1 MQKEFDS
8 LEQMVAVLHDKSHWY
23 HRERDTVFGIISSIQ
38 NYDSTYEFEDAIND
52 YILYLGELFEK
63 NKSLEQGKKY
73 ALPKTKNGL
82 ILSLINHLK
91 KKYNTLKRLNVKDKY
106 YKQEVYEEN
115 KPKFLNHPAFNFLTF
130 SEKALLAFING
141 NYILKKKVDLIEVGV
156 NPDMLTIHQKN
167 LSYQPSRVALKLHRP
182 VKIKH
187 FSMLS
192 IKLCSLLDLDGR
204 DKIVLSFLQNSL
216 LRVSIM
222 SYMGL
227 LDVFKRDSFA
237 TAEVKVLKLATEFVC
252 DVIVRLE
259 EKYGGES

>member
-1 MQKEFDS
+1 MQKEFES
-8 LEQMVAVLHDKSHWY
+8 LDQMVAVLHDKSHWY
-23 HRERDTVFGIISSIQ
+23 HRERDTVFGIIDSIQ

>member
-1 MQKEFDS
+1 MQKEFES
-8 LEQMVAVLHDKSHWY
+8 LDQMVAVLHDKSHWY
-23 HRERDTVFGIISSIQ
+23 HRERDTVFGIIDSIQ

-237 TAEVKVLKLATEFVC
+237 TAEVKVLKLATEFMC

>member
-1 MQKEFDS
+1 MHKEFEN

-23 HRERDTVFGIISSIQ
+23 HTHRESVFGIINSIQ
-38 NYDSTYEFEDAIND
+38 QFDSTYEFDDALND
-52 YILYLGELFEK
+52 YIVYLGELFEK
-63 NKSLEQGKKY
+63 NKSLEQGKQY

-82 ILSLINHLK
+82 ILSFINHLK

-106 YKQEVYEEN
+106 YKQEIYDN
-115 KPKFLNHPAFNFLTF
+115 YKPKFLNHEAFNFLTF
-130 SEKALLAFING
+130 HEKALLAFING

-156 NPDMLTIHQKN
+156 NPDILTIHQKN

-227 LDVFKRDSFA
+227 LDVFKKDSFA
-237 TAEVKVLKLATEFVC
+237 TAEVKVLKLATDFVC

-259 EKYGGES
+259 EKYGGEN

>member
-1 MQKEFDS
+1 MQKEFDT

-38 NYDSTYEFEDAIND
+38 NYDSTYEFEDATND

-63 NKSLEQGKKY
+63 NKALEQGKKY

>member
-1 MQKEFDS
+1 MQKEFDT
-8 LEQMVAVLHDKSHWY
+8 LDQMVAVLHDKSHWY
-23 HRERDTVFGIISSIQ
+23 HRERDIVFGIISSIQ
-38 NYDSTYEFEDAIND
+38 NYDSTYEFEDCIND

-91 KKYNTLKRLNVKDKY
+91 KKYNTIKRLNVKDKH

-259 EKYGGES
+259 EKYG

>member
-1 MQKEFDS
+1 MTMQKEMDT

-23 HRERDTVFGIISSIQ
+23 HRDRDTVFGIINSIQ
-38 NYDSTYEFEDAIND
+38 NYDSTYEFEDGVND

-141 NYILKKKVDLIEVGV
+141 NYILKKRVDLIEVGV

-227 LDVFKRDSFA
+227 LDVFKKDSFA

-259 EKYGGES
+259 EKYGE